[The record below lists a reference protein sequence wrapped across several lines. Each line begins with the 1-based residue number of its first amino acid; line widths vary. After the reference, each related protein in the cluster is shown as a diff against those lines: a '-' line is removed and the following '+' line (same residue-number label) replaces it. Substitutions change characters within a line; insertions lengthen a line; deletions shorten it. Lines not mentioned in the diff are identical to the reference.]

1 MDKAYTP
8 TDYVYPACLPKS
20 ALDKHENIRVN
31 VSGWGSLNGK
41 ETVCTLFLQDLC
53 QNAYSLRSLIH
64 YDLLWLSFFRK
75 ILPDKLQ
82 IVEIKTLEKGYCG
95 MLSSLI
101 TDNMICAGGV
111 DGKDACQGD
120 SGGKL

>member
-1 MDKAYTP
+1 MID
-8 TDYVYPACLPKS
+8 DDCL
-20 ALDKHENIRVN
+20 
-31 VSGWGSLNGK
+31 SLI
-41 ETVCTLFLQDLC
+41 EFLQ
-53 QNAYSLRSLIH
+53 QNRI
-64 YDLLWLSFFRK
+64 
-75 ILPDKLQ
+75 Q
-82 IVEIKTLEKGYCG
+82 VEIKTLEKGYCG

>member
-1 MDKAYTP
+1 MFF
-8 TDYVYPACLPKS
+8 V
-20 ALDKHENIRVN
+20 
-31 VSGWGSLNGK
+31 
-41 ETVCTLFLQDLC
+41 VCWQ
-53 QNAYSLRSLIH
+53 
-64 YDLLWLSFFRK
+64 

-120 SGGKL
+120 SGGKIVFSCCLMKHYLNLELFTHSFCR